1 MSNQDNYGYWGP
13 SYSFAENIPTP
24 ASLGVRNDGSI
35 GAIVD
40 SVAAVNTFSDIIGFG
55 QPTLFDKSSIQPMG
69 IRYFLNTELMCS
81 NGATMSQYFDGVTK
95 GDLLGQSVANA
106 LASAGLPG
114 LRGLAPGMLENA
126 RDALDP
132 RPIFAAVSG
141 TGYPVCQQV
150 SCPVGDINGAI
161 SNPNDPGS
169 GPYIIDPTQPG
180 PNGLPTQTRWVQA
193 YDNTGSPI
201 NITKAEFAATPKC
214 YNADGTYMARPP
226 AGCPATAPAPTST
239 GGQDPYALCTVTQPA
254 VMPPTLQP
262 SAQTSEGFRGSAEG
276 EAIERWGPL
285 IAMGLL
291 AGVGLWATVGRGGRR

>member
-1 MSNQDNYGYWGP
+1 MSNQDQYGYFGP
-13 SYSFAENIPTP
+13 DYSFAENVPTP

-40 SVAAVNTFSDIIGFG
+40 AISSVNTYADIIGFG
-55 QPTLFDKSSIQPMG
+55 TPTLFDKSNIQPMG

-81 NGATMSQYFDGVTK
+81 NGATMSQYFDGVTR

-132 RPIFAAVSG
+132 RPIFAAVSS

-150 SCPVGDINGAI
+150 ACPVGDINGAI

-180 PNGLPTQTRWVQA
+180 PNGLPVQTRWVQA
-193 YDNTGSPI
+193 YDNTGSAI
-201 NITKAEFAATPKC
+201 NITKDEFGATPKC
-214 YNADGTYMARPP
+214 YNADGTYMSNPP
-226 AGCPATAPAPTST
+226 TGCPATAPSPVSNA
-239 GGQDPYALCTVTQPA
+239 GQDPYALCTVSQPA
-254 VMPPTLQP
+254 VLPPTLQP
-262 SAQTSEGFRGSAEG
+262 SAEGFSGSAEG
-276 EAIERWGPL
+276 EVIERWGPL

-291 AGVGLWATVGRGGRR
+291 AGVGVWAATRK

>member
-1 MSNQDNYGYWGP
+1 MGSQLDNYGYFGP
-13 SYSFAENIPTP
+13 DYSFAENVPLP
-24 ASLGVRNDGSI
+24 GSLGVRNDGSI

-40 SVAAVNTFSDIIGFG
+40 SVSAVNTYADVIAFG

-69 IRYFLNTELMCS
+69 IRYFLNTGLMCS

-95 GDLLGQSVANA
+95 GNLLGQSVENA
-106 LASAGLPG
+106 LTSAGLPG
-114 LRGLAPGMLENA
+114 MRGLAPGMLENA

-132 RPIFAAVSG
+132 RPIFAAVSS

-150 SCPVGDINGAI
+150 ACPVGDLNGAL
-161 SNPNDPGS
+161 SNPNDPGA

-180 PNGLPTQTRWVQA
+180 PGGLPAQTRWVQA

-201 NITKAEFAATPKC
+201 NITKAEFTNTPKC
-214 YNADGTYMARPP
+214 YNADGSYMANPP
-226 AGCPATAPAPTST
+226 AGCPPTEAGAVNT
-239 GGQDPYALCTVTQPA
+239 GGQDPYDLCTVVRPA
-254 VMPPTLQP
+254 TMPPTIQA
-262 SAQTSEGFRGSAEG
+262 STESFRGSAEG

-291 AGVGLWATVGRGGRR
+291 AGVGLWSTMGRRR